1 MIIGKFIGTNSC
13 GFKKGG
19 TYMIK
24 ISIKRF
30 QGKYCIFLRDLK
42 SNAEC
47 PYSSLDSLL
56 RNWMIIGE

>member
-1 MIIGKFIGTNSC
+1 
-13 GFKKGG
+13 
-19 TYMIK
+19 MIK

>member
-30 QGKYCIFLRDLK
+30 QGKYCIFLRG
-42 SNAEC
+42 S
-47 PYSSLDSLL
+47 
-56 RNWMIIGE
+56 